1 MELVPE
7 EFNEDAS
14 GLADQARLPRAQ
26 LSGLIEAI
34 DSRFNSIG
42 ASLGEAV
49 NAFDAI
55 ISALQDVVS
64 AFENSGMAKAVE
76 DITAA
81 ASAMYNV
88 TAQIEQR
95 ERETAR
101 IPVASKRLHELSQE
115 IARSLKM
122 LRIYG
127 VNIKIAA
134 SGAPDFIAFVDDIS
148 VRLSDGETATQGFG
162 ELLAGL
168 GQSLDTLRRN
178 DHSLGRE
185 CQSVV
190 PQVPDRLI
198 ADVDALRDYQNE
210 LARLAQST
218 GEIAR
223 AVQQEV
229 GEALC
234 AIQVG
239 DRARQRLE
247 HVLAGMAVIE
257 AASID
262 DQDATAQ
269 MRAHAT
275 GLLRAQTEA
284 TREEFD
290 RDLQSMMTAVYN
302 LQPPTQR
309 LNALLAGRTGEE
321 SGDDGIFLRRL
332 EQGISEAARMTES
345 LVHADRQ
352 ASLTMNCIV
361 DIVADVAAR
370 AKTIGALRVEIQDM
384 AVNVS
389 LKARRAGPTGP
400 PIKVVADEIRQRSE
414 VLDAIT
420 DSIGAVENEL
430 LDVAERMTKLAR
442 QQPESVGSMLSRSLD
457 SIRSSAEQTETSI
470 KLAAD
475 ITAKILPILGSATQV
490 LETCEEM
497 STECDAILAEMAGE
511 GLCAPKTI
519 DRADHPLTVF
529 MEAMARSYTMAEE
542 RAVHDR
548 FLLPGMQPLT
558 GGAKVVEA
566 QDEALFDSFDDFGSE
581 ATTPSDAAEDGDA
594 PDDSDLDDVFF

>member
-7 EFNEDAS
+7 EFSEDAS
-14 GLADQARLPRAQ
+14 GLADQARLPSAQ

-55 ISALQDVVS
+55 ISALQDVVG

-88 TAQIEQR
+88 TAQIEHR

-178 DHSLGRE
+178 DHSLTRE

-247 HVLAGMAVIE
+247 HVLGGMVVIE
-257 AASID
+257 AALID
-262 DQDATAQ
+262 DQEATAQ

-275 GLLRAQTEA
+275 ALLRAQTEA
-284 TREEFD
+284 TRAEFD
-290 RDLQSMMTAVYN
+290 RDLRSLVTAVYN

-309 LNALLAGRTGEE
+309 LNALLAGRTGEG

-442 QQPESVGSMLSRSLD
+442 QQSESVGSMLSRSLG

-470 KLAAD
+470 RLAAD

-497 STECDAILAEMAGE
+497 SAECDAILAEMAGE
-511 GLCAPKTI
+511 GLCAPETI

-548 FLLPGMQPLT
+548 FLLPGMRPLT
-558 GGAKVVEA
+558 GVAKVVEA
-566 QDEALFDSFDDFGSE
+566 QDEDLFDSFDDFGSE
-581 ATTPSDAAEDGDA
+581 GTKSSGAAEYGDA

>member
-7 EFNEDAS
+7 EFRDGAS
-14 GLADQARLPRAQ
+14 GLADQAGLPREQ

-55 ISALQDVVS
+55 ISALQDVVG
-64 AFENSGMAKAVE
+64 AFEHSGMAQAVE

-81 ASAMYNV
+81 ARAMYNV
-88 TAQIEQR
+88 TDQIDRR
-95 ERETAR
+95 EHETAR
-101 IPVASKRLHELSQE
+101 IPAASKRLHELSQE
-115 IARSLKM
+115 IVRSLKM

-148 VRLSDGETATQGFG
+148 VRLSDGEAAMQGFG
-162 ELLAGL
+162 ELLGGL

-178 DHSLGRE
+178 DQSLARE

-198 ADVDALRDYQNE
+198 ADVEALRDYQNE
-210 LARLAQST
+210 LAQLAQTT

-262 DQDATAQ
+262 DHEATAQ
-269 MRAHAT
+269 MRAHGTA
-275 GLLRAQTEA
+275 LLRAQTEA

-290 RDLQSMMTAVYN
+290 RDLQSLVTALYN

-309 LNALLAGRTGEE
+309 LNTLLAGRAGED
-321 SGDDGIFLRRL
+321 SADDEIFLRRL

-430 LDVAERMTKLAR
+430 LDVAERMTQLAR
-442 QQPESVGSMLSRSLD
+442 QQSESVGSMLSRSLD
-457 SIRSSAEQTETSI
+457 SIRSSAEKTETSI

-475 ITAKILPILGSATQV
+475 ITATILPILGSATQV

-497 STECDAILAEMAGE
+497 SAQCDAILAEMADE
-511 GLCAPKTI
+511 GLCANEAI
-519 DRADHPLTVF
+519 NSADHPLTVF

-548 FLLPGMQPLT
+548 FLLPGMQPLG
-558 GGAKVVEA
+558 GGAKVAES
-566 QDEALFDSFDDFGSE
+566 QDEDLFDSFDDCGPDRSAPPVA
-581 ATTPSDAAEDGDA
+581 ATAGGED
-594 PDDSDLDDVFF
+594 DDPDLDDVFF